1 MENTYDNL
9 DGSYD
14 LYEESW
20 NLLGHLIEQKE
31 CGNTI
36 RSLSDDEVLL
46 NEADEFFDEF
56 DSNNYR
62 RIQRFLLREKRR
74 TLIKRVIPQM
84 LKGVVAAVGILSIA
98 IGIAV
103 ASSATFRSYLTK
115 LMIEAAPEYTTLWI
129 EKSTTTS
136 SKIPDG
142 WNGKH
147 FPTVIPAGLVIGQV
161 FSDGEESFVTFCKP
175 EGEITFSFYEID
187 KGVINIDTEGTEI
200 KEVSINGIVGHAV
213 LKADSIRIFW
223 LYEDSLLMI
232 SMNHGSLEE
241 AIFFAESVDHIS

>member
-1 MENTYDNL
+1 M
-9 DGSYD
+9 G
-14 LYEESW
+14 
-20 NLLGHLIEQKE
+20 LGHFYHGVHCRAGL
-31 CGNTI
+31 G
-36 RSLSDDEVLL
+36 
-46 NEADEFFDEF
+46 AF
-56 DSNNYR
+56 R
-62 RIQRFLLREKRR
+62 RITEKPVLSADCKR
-74 TLIKRVIPQM
+74 T
-84 LKGVVAAVGILSIA
+84 
-98 IGIAV
+98 
-103 ASSATFRSYLTK
+103 
-115 LMIEAAPEYTTLWI
+115 
-129 EKSTTTS
+129 
-136 SKIPDG
+136 
-142 WNGKH
+142 NGKH

-161 FSDGEESFVTFCKP
+161 FSDSEESFVTFCKP